1 MRTPDHPGLGRFNV
15 DDGRVGLLL
24 SAQPGA
30 SAVATDVS
38 AARACAE
45 LGIVSSVGVEEA
57 KYIVEP
63 SQFALNKS
71 LLSIS

>member
-24 SAQPGA
+24 RGA
-30 SAVATDVS
+30 SAVAADVS

-57 KYIVEP
+57 RYIVEP
-63 SQFALNKS
+63 PQFALNMS